1 MTTSGRL
8 RWATGGALVL
18 AITAAMDAAE
28 QPAAGG
34 EVRVRLDRGRVTLV
48 VAETR
53 LAEVLAAWSRAGG
66 TRFVGAEALGDE
78 LITLHLV
85 EVDEAAAM
93 RILLSAAAGYVAAA
107 RRAPGPGGSRYDRVK
122 ILAPSGRGLRLPAGP
137 SPSSGPRFDPAAA
150 GGLPGSALPAA
161 DLQRLLD
168 AVAGRPAPAAPVEGA
183 GEAPAAGADPRP
195 GTAPF
200 PGMTV
205 GSGGR

>member
-1 MTTSGRL
+1 MGISGRL
-8 RWATGGALVL
+8 RCVTGGALVL
-18 AITAAMDAAE
+18 AITAMAAAG
-28 QPAAGG
+28 QPAAAG
-34 EVRVRLDRGRVTLV
+34 EVQVRLDRGRVTLV
-48 VAETR
+48 AAEAR

-78 LITLHLV
+78 LVTLHLV

-122 ILAPSGRGLRLPAGP
+122 ILAPSGRGPRLPAGP
-137 SPSSGPRFDPAAA
+137 SPSSAPRFDPVSA

-168 AVAGRPAPAAPVEGA
+168 AVAGRPTPVPPEEGA
-183 GEAPAAGADPRP
+183 GEAPAAGADARP

-205 GSGGR
+205 DPGGR